1 MSREMEKRWLHGV
14 NREVSLL
21 GLGTVKIGRNEQVKY
36 PRAFDLPDDR
46 EVLALLE
53 CARVEGINLL
63 DTAPAYGMSEERLGN
78 LLGKWRDDFII
89 VSKAGED
96 FVGGESVFDFSRA
109 GIQKSV
115 EGSLRRLR
123 TDRIEGILLHSDGRD
138 LDILENSGAVEALID
153 CKESGKILAAGIST
167 KTVAGGCKAIEMG
180 LDMVMVTY
188 NPWHRDEEAV
198 LDLAAESGNCSVL
211 IKKGFGSGWF
221 GTADGEGQKDG
232 EDPVTRALD
241 FIFSHPASTA
251 VVSGTINLSHLRENA
266 AAARRIR

>member
-1 MSREMEKRWLHGV
+1 MGSEMKKNWLHGA

-36 PRAFDLPDDR
+36 PRAFDLPEDND
-46 EVLALLE
+46 VLVLLD
-53 CARVEGINLL
+53 CAREEGINLL
-63 DTAPAYGMSEERLGN
+63 DTAPAYGMSEERLGS
-78 LLGKWRDDFII
+78 LLGNRRDEWVI
-89 VSKAGED
+89 VSKAGEN
-96 FVGGESVFDFSRA
+96 FVGGKSVFDFSRT
-109 GIQKSV
+109 GIQESV
-115 EGSLRRLR
+115 ENSLRRLR
-123 TDRIEGILLHSDGRD
+123 TDRIEGVLLHSDGRD
-138 LDILENSGAVEALID
+138 LDILENSGAVEALMD
-153 CKESGKILAAGIST
+153 CRDSGKILAAGIST

-198 LDLAAESGNCSVL
+198 LDLAAEKGKCSVL

-221 GTADGEGQKDG
+221 GTSGGDGGSES
-232 EDPVTRALD
+232 EDPVSHALE

-266 AAARRIR
+266 EAARRIR